1 MRLFDFLHTYFG
13 FNKRER
19 NGILVL
25 FSIVIILFV
34 VKISIT
40 SFIKEGEAI
49 KLKQLKPKNKEIEKS
64 YSTYCQNKNRNKKKE
79 STENH
84 FFVFDPNTISEEDAI
99 ELGFPKKTA
108 STLIKF
114 REKGGKFFEK
124 EDVKKLYG
132 IKPSFYEAIKDYIII
147 EKKEEVQKPII
158 QNQKNKTDISLDLNT
173 ADSLQLVKLPKIG
186 PYTAKKIL
194 KYRNALGGFYNTD
207 QLNEI
212 YGMKDSILL
221 ILISNTTID
230 SKNIKQIAINKATY
244 EELKKHPYINH
255 IIAST
260 IVAYREKHG
269 NYKQLDDLKNV
280 GTIDDKKIEQLKPYF
295 SFQ

>member
-25 FSIVIILFV
+25 FSIVILLFV
-34 VKISIT
+34 VRISIT
-40 SFIKEGEAI
+40 SFIKESETIQI
-49 KLKQLKPKNKEIEKS
+49 KKLSPMNKETEKS
-64 YSTYCQNKNRNKKKE
+64 YSTKFQYKNHNNKKE
-79 STENH
+79 SIENH
-84 FFVFDPNTISEEDAI
+84 FFVFDPNTISEQDAV

-114 REKGGKFFEK
+114 REKGGKFIER

-132 IKPSFYEAIKDYIII
+132 IKSSFYESIKDYIII
-147 EKKEEVQKPII
+147 EKKDEKQIPIK
-158 QNQKNKTDISLDLNT
+158 QEQKNKTEISFDLNT
-173 ADSLQLVKLPKIG
+173 TDSLQLVKLPKIG

-194 KYRNALGGFYNTD
+194 KFRNALGGFCNAE
-207 QLNEI
+207 QLKEI
-212 YGMKDSILL
+212 YGMNDSLLFILTSKTY
-221 ILISNTTID
+221 IE
-230 SKNIKQIAINKATY
+230 SKNIKQLSINKSTY

-269 NYKQLDDLKNV
+269 YYKQLNDLKNI
-280 GTIDDKKIEQLKPYF
+280 GTVDDKKLEQLKPYI
-295 SFQ
+295 SFE

>member
-25 FSIVIILFV
+25 FSIVILLFV
-34 VKISIT
+34 VRISIT
-40 SFIKEGEAI
+40 SFIKESETIQI
-49 KLKQLKPKNKEIEKS
+49 KKLSQMNKETEKS
-64 YSTYCQNKNRNKKKE
+64 YSTKFQYKNHNNKKE
-79 STENH
+79 SIENH
-84 FFVFDPNTISEEDAI
+84 FFVFDPNTISEQDAV

-114 REKGGKFFEK
+114 REKGGKFIER

-132 IKPSFYEAIKDYIII
+132 IKSSFYESIKDYIII
-147 EKKEEVQKPII
+147 EKKDEKQIPIK
-158 QNQKNKTDISLDLNT
+158 QEQKNKTEISFDLNT
-173 ADSLQLVKLPKIG
+173 TDSLQLVKLPKIG

-194 KYRNALGGFYNTD
+194 KFRNALGGFCNAE
-207 QLNEI
+207 QLKEI
-212 YGMKDSILL
+212 YGMNDSLLFILTSKTY
-221 ILISNTTID
+221 IE
-230 SKNIKQIAINKATY
+230 SKNIKQLSINKSTY

-269 NYKQLDDLKNV
+269 YYKQLNDLKNI
-280 GTIDDKKIEQLKPYF
+280 GTVDDKKLEQLKPYI
-295 SFQ
+295 SFE